1 MACVEKFD
9 EKNEAYEQ
17 KVLPNAVAKGVV
29 VEGAGYFGWQQ
40 YIGLD
45 WNRMSMNRFGTS
57 TPGGKY
63 LREFSYEKSYNLEI
77 TEKNPINSD

>member
-29 VEGAGYFGWQQ
+29 VEGWILRLAA
-40 YIGLD
+40 IHRPGLEQD
-45 WNRMSMNRFGTS
+45 VHEPIWHFYS
-57 TPGGKY
+57 GGKY
-63 LREFSYEKSYNLEI
+63 LRSSAMKSHI
-77 TEKNPINSD
+77 IWK